1 MRGNARTKRER
12 RRERERKRM
21 RKKKNAR
28 EGDIMVESA
37 GEIPREERKRAG
49 WSKEEKMTNSV
60 CIFSGSLYSV
70 IYIDRVFNLCQSESS
85 KKVLI
90 F

>member
-1 MRGNARTKRER
+1 MRAQRKNAG
-12 RRERERKRM
+12 ERERKRM

-28 EGDIMVESA
+28 EGDVMVESA
-37 GEIPREERKRAG
+37 GEIPREEKERAG
-49 WSKEEKMTNSV
+49 WSKEEKMANSV

-85 KKVLI
+85 KRVLI

>member
-1 MRGNARTKRER
+1 
-12 RRERERKRM
+12 M

-37 GEIPREERKRAG
+37 GEIPREEKERAG

-60 CIFSGSLYSV
+60 SIFSGSLYSV

-85 KKVLI
+85 KRVLI